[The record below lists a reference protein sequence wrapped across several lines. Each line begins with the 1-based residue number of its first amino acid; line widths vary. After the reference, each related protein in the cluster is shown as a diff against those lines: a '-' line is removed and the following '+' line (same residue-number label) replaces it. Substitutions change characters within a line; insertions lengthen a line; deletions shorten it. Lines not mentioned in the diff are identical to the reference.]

1 VFVLGALWAVEM
13 RDPGERAVGSVL
25 RTMKEGFRYAW
36 GFQPIRALLVLLT
49 LFSLV
54 GIPYT
59 VLLPVFARDVLG
71 GGAGTLGLLSACTG
85 LGALIGALT
94 LASRST
100 VRGLGSFITS
110 SILIFGG
117 ALVLFSLSR
126 STLLSALLL
135 VGAGFGMMSATAS
148 MNTIIQTIVDEQMR
162 GRVMS
167 LYTMAFI
174 GLAPLGAL
182 LGGALADRIGAPLT
196 VGAGG
201 VACLL
206 LTVWFYRRLPE
217 LREQVRPIYR
227 RLGIIPEVASG
238 LQATDLT
245 PEG

>member
-1 VFVLGALWAVEM
+1 M
-13 RDPGERAVGSVL
+13 S
-25 RTMKEGFRYAW
+25 EGFRYAFD
-36 GFQPIRALLVLLT
+36 FQPIRALLVLLT

-59 VLLPVFARDVLG
+59 LLLPVFARDVLG

-85 LGALIGALT
+85 LGALLGALT

-100 VRGLGSFITS
+100 VRGLGSFITR
-110 SILIFGG
+110 SILAFGAG
-117 ALVLFSLSR
+117 LILFAMSR

-135 VGAGFGMMSATAS
+135 VAAGFGMMSTTAS

-174 GLAPLGAL
+174 GLAPIGAL
-182 LGGALADRIGAPLT
+182 LGGTLADRIGAPLT

-201 VACLL
+201 AACLL
-206 LTVWFYRRLPE
+206 LAVWFRRQLPE
-217 LREQVRPIYR
+217 LRELVRPIYR

-238 LQATDLT
+238 LQATDLA
-245 PEG
+245 PEA